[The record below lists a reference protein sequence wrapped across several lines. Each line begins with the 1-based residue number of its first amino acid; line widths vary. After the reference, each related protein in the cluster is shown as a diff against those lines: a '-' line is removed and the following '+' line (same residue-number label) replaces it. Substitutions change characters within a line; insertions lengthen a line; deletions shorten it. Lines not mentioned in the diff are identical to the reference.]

1 MEKNTMGFYKNQEQS
16 KQDIKAKIILL
27 EDRLTFLDNSE
38 YNKIEEIEYQIQK
51 LYKQLKKD

>member
-1 MEKNTMGFYKNQEQS
+1 MGFYKNQEQS